1 MDVFPQLS
9 SGAVSQFPYSTN
21 TRYRTLVNRA
31 LDGSEI
37 HATDVNFLTQRWELE
52 LNQLSDQEWQG
63 ILDLHQQVEGRL
75 QTFLFLEPGGNLL
88 SWSEAFD
95 DSVWL
100 MGPGIA
106 VADSQ
111 PDPFGGTRAAR
122 VTNSGS
128 QGSLSQVLNVP
139 ASFRYAGSIWAR
151 TTTSGVA
158 LQVSDT
164 ASQTVVATFNN
175 SNQWKRYSVGYNLTS
190 ALESV
195 DFKVV
200 VPAGST
206 VDVYGPQLEAQPA
219 PSKYKKTLQQAGVY
233 ASARF
238 EDDMLADR
246 ATGVNR
252 HSGVIRILWTQ
263 SPI

>member
-9 SGAVSQFPYSTN
+9 SGAVSQFPFAVN

-37 HATDVNFLTQRWELE
+37 YATDVNFHKRRWDLD
-52 LNQLSDQEWQG
+52 LNQLSDQEWQS
-63 ILDLHQQVEGRL
+63 ILDLHQRVEGRL

-88 SWSEAFD
+88 SWSEAFGD
-95 DSVWL
+95 PVWL
-100 MGPGIA
+100 MGPGIM
-106 VADSQ
+106 VADGQ
-111 PDPFGGTRAAR
+111 PDPFGGTRAGR
-122 VTNSGS
+122 VTNSGA
-128 QGSLSQVLNVP
+128 QGSLSQVLSVP

-151 TTTSGVA
+151 TAASGVA

-164 ASQTVVATFNN
+164 ASQTVVASFNN

-190 ALESV
+190 GLESV
-195 DFKVV
+195 DLKVV

-233 ASARF
+233 ANARF
-238 EDDMLADR
+238 EDDVLADR
-246 ATGVNR
+246 AIGVNR
-252 HSGVIRILWTQ
+252 HSGAIRILWTL